1 MYQMTVKKP
10 SLLLWEII
18 LEEKLLT
25 GNKAIFYNISK
36 SYKHVLK

>member
-1 MYQMTVKKP
+1 MTVQKP

-18 LEEKLLT
+18 LKEKLL
-25 GNKAIFYNISK
+25 NDNEAIFFNISK